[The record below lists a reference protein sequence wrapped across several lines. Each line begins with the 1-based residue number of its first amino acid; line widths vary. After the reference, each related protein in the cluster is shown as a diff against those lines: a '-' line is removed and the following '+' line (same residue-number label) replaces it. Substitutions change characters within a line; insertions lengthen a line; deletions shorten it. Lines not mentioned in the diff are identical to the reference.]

1 VSPLP
6 VPRRRPVWAVY
17 RKELRGYFVS
27 PIPYVVLVLFSVGVT
42 WWVFDNQNFFL
53 FGQASLESMF
63 ASLPIAF
70 AIFVPAIAMRLWS
83 EEVRGGTLE
92 TLMTYPARSRHLVL
106 GKFLAAW
113 TVIAACLVVTAG
125 IAITV
130 AFLGDLDSGPAVG
143 GYLGAML
150 LGGAFLAIGQWL
162 SGLTRN
168 QIVAF
173 LVTLVLCFVLSWLLE
188 FASQRSSGAL
198 ADLAASTSLSARFR
212 SIARGVLDL
221 RDLAYFASVIGFFL
235 YLNTESIENRRW
247 R

>member
-1 VSPLP
+1 MSDDA
-6 VPRRRPVWAVY
+6 PRRRPVRAIF

-27 PIPYVVLVLFSVGVT
+27 PIPYVVLVLFSLFVT
-42 WWVFDNQNFFL
+42 WSVFVEKHFFL
-53 FGQASLESMF
+53 FGQASLESLF
-63 ASLPIAF
+63 TSLPLAF

-83 EEVRGGTLE
+83 EEVRGGTIE
-92 TLMTYPARSRHLVL
+92 TLMTFPARSRHLAL

-113 TVIAACLVVTAG
+113 TVVAACLLSTLGVAV
-125 IAITV
+125 TV
-130 AFLGDLDSGPAVG
+130 AWLGDLDGGPALG

-150 LGGAFLAIGQWL
+150 LGGSFLAIGQWL

-173 LVTLVLCFVLSWLLE
+173 LLALLFCLALTE
-188 FASQRSSGAL
+188 GLEYLARNTTGPVGNFAAATSMTTRFASIG
-198 ADLAASTSLSARFR
+198 
-212 SIARGVLDL
+212 RGVLDV
-221 RDLAYFASVIGFFL
+221 RDLAYFASIIGFFL